1 MKSDSLWENKIHP
14 DTKLP
19 AAQPSLN
26 LTGFNVLPAGIRF
39 KTLSNSNSSKNN
51 GLFRNDPHNA
61 IFITTMDFGTTHFNY
76 QSFYGYHVDE
86 FAYYVPIMNRGH
98 LKTSGESVRCLKDES
113 N

>member
-39 KTLSNSNSSKNN
+39 KTLSNSN
-51 GLFRNDPHNA
+51 
-61 IFITTMDFGTTHFNY
+61 
-76 QSFYGYHVDE
+76 
-86 FAYYVPIMNRGH
+86 
-98 LKTSGESVRCLKDES
+98 ES